1 MSLSIRLAG
10 WKAQGLRCPDH
21 EVKFETSPGRVHAIS
36 LLQMP
41 NGTGKTTT
49 LKLLRAALSG
59 NALGSRWSPEAI
71 RDMRK
76 STNTATGLFQVAIL
90 HNSQRVTFT
99 LKFNFEEPSVEYFT
113 TIPTGNRKGFE
124 PPRELTRFLNE
135 SFVDFFVFDGE
146 LADSLLDR
154 EKTNA
159 QQVIDDL
166 FQLKLFDRM
175 ALWVDKY
182 WKDESAK
189 KAKNGG
195 SNSQT
200 SKGLNKWKGWIDRYE
215 ARLQA
220 LQVQQEKLLADK
232 KRLKT
237 RQTKLRNEND
247 TAIRAKKDYEG
258 RLTAAQ
264 TELDAAENEVKN
276 QADRLLQSFRSP
288 HALSP
293 IFARE
298 MIAFKDSLDRVKL
311 PESAAR
317 EFFEDLAKE
326 DFCVCG
332 RILDDQTRLA
342 VRERA
347 TLYLGSDDVSL
358 LNQMK
363 GEVTAQ
369 IGELHDQPAETLKS
383 EIRDLQKAIKKAAR
397 LRSTRDAIKSEA
409 VNEDP
414 ELERKEQE
422 ITKLQE
428 ELAKNSV
435 QLERFEENKV
445 GIEIEDTWGITVVEQ
460 ELERAK
466 KNFAAIADTLK
477 LKLRAEILQEI
488 VRNAHVQSRER
499 ISIALCE
506 DANKRIEHLMPN
518 NAIRIERVDRSLRLD
533 GKSGGSAGETLSV
546 AYAFLSTLF
555 HRTEYQLPFVVDSPA
570 GPLDHPK
577 RSAVASLIP
586 ELAGQFVAFVIS
598 TERDGFQDK
607 LDQTAKS
614 PIQYLTLFRKG
625 DSAME
630 SAAQATGRAESTL
643 DGILVSGKS
652 FFESFQIEKEEGNAV
667 SP

>member
-21 EVKFETSPGRVHAIS
+21 EISFESSPGKVHAIS

-59 NALGSRWSPEAI
+59 NASGSRWSPDAI

-76 STNTATGLFQVAIL
+76 STDTATGSFQVAVL

-99 LKFNFEEPSVEYFT
+99 LKFNFDEPSVEYFT

-154 EKTNA
+154 DKTNA

-175 ALWVDKY
+175 GLWVDKY

-200 SKGLNKWKGWIDRYE
+200 SKGLNKWRGWIDRYE
-215 ARLQA
+215 ARLQV
-220 LQVQQEKLLADK
+220 LQEQQKKILTDK
-232 KRLKT
+232 NRLKI

-247 TAIRAKKDYEG
+247 FAIKAKKEYEG

-264 TELDAAENEVKN
+264 FELDALDSEVKN

-288 HALSP
+288 HALSQ

-326 DFCVCG
+326 DVCVCG
-332 RILDDQTRLA
+332 RDLDNETRHA

-347 TLYLGSDDVSL
+347 SLYLGSDDVSL

-363 GEVTAQ
+363 GEVAAQ
-369 IGELHDQPAETLKS
+369 IGEMLDQPAETLKS

-397 LRSTRDAIKSEA
+397 LRSNRDAIKLEA

-422 ITKLQE
+422 IAKLQE
-428 ELAKNSV
+428 ELAKISV
-435 QLERFEENKV
+435 QLERFEEDKE
-445 GIEIEDTWGITVVEQ
+445 GFEIEDTWGISVVEKA
-460 ELERAK
+460 LERAK
-466 KNFAAIADTLK
+466 KSFADVADTLK
-477 LKLRAEILQEI
+477 LKRRSEILQTI
-488 VRNAHVQSRER
+488 VLNAHIRSRER

-506 DANKRIEHLMPN
+506 EANKRIEHLMPE
-518 NAIRIERVDRSLRLD
+518 NAIRIDRIDRSLRIA

-555 HRTEYQLPFVVDSPA
+555 QRTDYQLPFVVDSPA

-586 ELAGQFVAFVIS
+586 KLAPQFIAFVIS

-607 LDQTAKS
+607 LEQSARS

-625 DSAME
+625 DSVME
-630 SAAQATGRAESTL
+630 TAARSTGQTESTQ

-652 FFESFQIEKEEGNAV
+652 FFESFQIEEEEDNAV

>member
-21 EVKFETSPGRVHAIS
+21 EISFESSPGKVHAIS

-59 NALGSRWSPEAI
+59 NASGSRWSPDAI

-76 STNTATGLFQVAIL
+76 STDTATGSFQVAVL

-99 LKFNFEEPSVEYFT
+99 LKFNFDEPSVEYFT

-154 EKTNA
+154 DKTTA

-175 ALWVDKY
+175 GLWVDKY

-200 SKGLNKWKGWIDRYE
+200 SKGLNKWRGWIDRYE
-215 ARLQA
+215 ARLQV
-220 LQVQQEKLLADK
+220 LQEQQKKILTDK
-232 KRLKT
+232 NRLKT

-247 TAIRAKKDYEG
+247 FAIKAKKEYEG

-264 TELDAAENEVKN
+264 FELDALDSEVKN

-288 HALSP
+288 HALSQ

-326 DFCVCG
+326 DICVCG
-332 RILDDQTRLA
+332 RDLDNETRHA

-347 TLYLGSDDVSL
+347 SLYLGSDDVSL

-363 GEVTAQ
+363 GEVAAQ
-369 IGELHDQPAETLKS
+369 IGEMLDQPAETLKS

-397 LRSTRDAIKSEA
+397 LRSNRDAIKLEA

-422 ITKLQE
+422 IAKLQE
-428 ELAKNSV
+428 ELAKISV
-435 QLERFEENKV
+435 QLERFEEDKE
-445 GIEIEDTWGITVVEQ
+445 GSEIEDTWGISVVEKA
-460 ELERAK
+460 LERAK
-466 KNFAAIADTLK
+466 KSYADVADTLK
-477 LKLRAEILQEI
+477 LKRRSEILQTI
-488 VRNAHVQSRER
+488 VLNAHIKSRER

-506 DANKRIEHLMPN
+506 EANKRIEHLMPE
-518 NAIRIERVDRSLRLD
+518 NAIRIDRIDRSLRIA

-555 HRTEYQLPFVVDSPA
+555 QRTDYQLPFVVDSPA

-586 ELAGQFVAFVIS
+586 KLAPQFIAFVIS

-607 LDQTAKS
+607 LEQSSRS

-625 DSAME
+625 DSVME
-630 SAAQATGRAESTL
+630 TAARSTGQTESTQ

-652 FFESFQIEKEEGNAV
+652 FFESFQIEEEEDNAV

>member
-1 MSLSIRLAG
+1 MSVSIRLAG

-21 EVKFETSPGRVHAIS
+21 EIKFESSLGKVHHIS

-59 NALGSRWSPEAI
+59 NASGSRWTQDTI

-76 STNTATGLFQVAIL
+76 SPDTTAGVFEVAIL
-90 HNSQRVTFT
+90 HNNQRVTFT
-99 LKFNFEEPSVEYFT
+99 LKFDFEELSVEYFT
-113 TIPTGNRKGFE
+113 TTPTGKRKGFE

-135 SFVDFFVFDGE
+135 SLVDFFVFDGE

-166 FQLKLFDRM
+166 FQLKLFGRM

-189 KAKNGG
+189 RSKNGG

-200 SKGLNKWKGWIDRYE
+200 SKGLNKWKGWIDRNE
-215 ARLQA
+215 AHLAFLKKQRQ
-220 LQVQQEKLLADK
+220 KLLDEK
-232 KRLKT
+232 KELEA
-237 RQTKLRNEND
+237 RQTKLRNQSD
-247 TAIRAKKDYEG
+247 FAIKAKKEYEG

-264 TELDAAENEVKN
+264 TELDISESEVKGH
-276 QADRLLQSFRSP
+276 ADRLLHSFRSP
-288 HALSP
+288 QSLSP

-326 DFCVCG
+326 AVCVCG
-332 RILDDQTRLA
+332 RVLDNETRQA

-347 TLYLGSDDVSL
+347 TLYLGSEDVSL

-363 GEVTAQ
+363 GEVASQ
-369 IGELHDQPAETLKS
+369 IGEMHEKPAELLKS
-383 EIRDLQKAIKKAAR
+383 DIRDLQLMIKKTAQ
-397 LRSTRDAIKSEA
+397 LRGTRDAIKLEA
-409 VNEDP
+409 VHDDP

-422 ITKLQE
+422 IVKLQQ
-428 ELAKNSV
+428 ELAKIAV
-435 QLERFEENKV
+435 QLERFEEDKE
-445 GIEIEDTWGITVVEQ
+445 GAEIEDTWGISVVKKA
-460 ELERAK
+460 LERAK
-466 KNFAAIADTLK
+466 KNFAEVADTLN
-477 LKLRAEILQEI
+477 LKRRSEILTEI
-488 VRNAHVQSRER
+488 VRNAHLKSRER

-506 DANKRIEHLMPN
+506 DANKRIKHLMPN
-518 NAIRIERVDRSLRLD
+518 NAIRIDRVDRSLRLD

-586 ELAGQFVAFVIS
+586 DLAAQFIAFVIS

-607 LDQTAKS
+607 LDQTSKS

-625 DSAME
+625 DLAME
-630 SAAQATGRAESTL
+630 SAAYATGRAESTV
-643 DGILVSGKS
+643 DGILVTGKS
-652 FFESFQIEKEEGNAV
+652 FFEAFQIDEE
-667 SP
+667 

>member
-21 EVKFETSPGRVHAIS
+21 EVTFESSPGKVHPIS

-59 NALGSRWSPEAI
+59 SASRWSPQSI
-71 RDMRK
+71 RDMQK
-76 STNTATGLFQVAIL
+76 SYETSRGSFQVAVL
-90 HNSQRVTFT
+90 HNNQRVTFT
-99 LKFNFEEPSVEYFT
+99 IKFDFEEPSVEYST
-113 TIPTGNRKGFE
+113 TIPNGNRKGFE

-200 SKGLNKWKGWIDRYE
+200 SKGLNKWRGWIDRYE
-215 ARLQA
+215 ARLRV
-220 LQVQQEKLLADK
+220 LQEQQQKILADK
-232 KRLKT
+232 KRLET

-247 TAIRAKKDYEG
+247 SAIKAKKEYEG

-264 TELDAAENEVKN
+264 TELDALESEVKK
-276 QADRLLQSFRSP
+276 QAGGLLESCRSP

-298 MIAFKDSLDRVKL
+298 MIAFKDALDRVKL

-326 DFCVCG
+326 DVCVCG
-332 RILDDQTRLA
+332 RDLDNETRQA

-347 TLYLGSDDVSL
+347 KLYLGSDDVSL

-363 GEVTAQ
+363 GEVAAQ
-369 IGELHDQPAETLKS
+369 IGENA
-383 EIRDLQKAIKKAAR
+383 RAAR
-397 LRSTRDAIKSEA
+397 RSSKI
-409 VNEDP
+409 
-414 ELERKEQE
+414 
-422 ITKLQE
+422 
-428 ELAKNSV
+428 
-435 QLERFEENKV
+435 
-445 GIEIEDTWGITVVEQ
+445 
-460 ELERAK
+460 
-466 KNFAAIADTLK
+466 
-477 LKLRAEILQEI
+477 
-488 VRNAHVQSRER
+488 
-499 ISIALCE
+499 
-506 DANKRIEHLMPN
+506 
-518 NAIRIERVDRSLRLD
+518 
-533 GKSGGSAGETLSV
+533 
-546 AYAFLSTLF
+546 
-555 HRTEYQLPFVVDSPA
+555 
-570 GPLDHPK
+570 
-577 RSAVASLIP
+577 
-586 ELAGQFVAFVIS
+586 
-598 TERDGFQDK
+598 
-607 LDQTAKS
+607 
-614 PIQYLTLFRKG
+614 
-625 DSAME
+625 
-630 SAAQATGRAESTL
+630 
-643 DGILVSGKS
+643 
-652 FFESFQIEKEEGNAV
+652 
-667 SP
+667 

>member
-1 MSLSIRLAG
+1 MSLSIRIAG
-10 WKAQGLRCPDH
+10 WKSHGLRCPDH
-21 EVKFETSPGRVHAIS
+21 EVKFESSPGKVHAIS

-59 NALGSRWSPEAI
+59 NASGSRWSPDSI

-76 STNTATGLFQVAIL
+76 SIDTTTGLFQVAVL
-90 HNSQRVTFT
+90 HNNQRVTFT
-99 LKFNFEEPSVEYFT
+99 LKFDFEEPSVEYST
-113 TIPTGNRKGFE
+113 TIPTGNRNGFE

-166 FQLKLFDRM
+166 FQLRLFDRM
-175 ALWVDKY
+175 ALWVEKY

-200 SKGLNKWKGWIDRYE
+200 SKGLNKWRGWIDRYE
-215 ARLQA
+215 ARLQV
-220 LQVQQEKLLADK
+220 LQEQQQKILADK
-232 KRLKT
+232 KRLKI

-247 TAIRAKKDYEG
+247 SAIKAKKEYEG

-264 TELDAAENEVKN
+264 TELNASESEVKS

-326 DFCVCG
+326 DVCVCG
-332 RILDDQTRLA
+332 RDLDNETRQA

-363 GEVTAQ
+363 GEVAAQ
-369 IGELHDQPAETLKS
+369 IGEMHEQPAEVLQS
-383 EIRDLQKAIKKAAR
+383 EIRDLEKAIKKTAR
-397 LRSTRDAIKSEA
+397 LRSARDAIKSEA
-409 VNEDP
+409 VHEDP

-422 ITKLQE
+422 IAKLQE
-428 ELAKNSV
+428 ELAKISV
-435 QLERFEENKV
+435 QLERFEENKE
-445 GIEIEDTWGITVVEQ
+445 GAEIEDTWGITVVEK

-466 KNFAAIADTLK
+466 KNFAEVADTLK
-477 LKLRAEILQEI
+477 LKLRAEILRAI
-488 VRNAHVQSRER
+488 VQNAHEKSRER

-506 DANKRIEHLMPN
+506 DANKRIQHLMPN
-518 NAIRIERVDRSLRLD
+518 NAIRIDRVDRSLRLD

-555 HRTEYQLPFVVDSPA
+555 HRTDYQLPFIVDSPA

-586 ELAGQFVAFVIS
+586 DLAGQFIAFVIS

-625 DSAME
+625 DAAME
-630 SAAQATGRAESTL
+630 SAANATGGAESTV
-643 DGILVSGKS
+643 DGILVTGKS
-652 FFESFQIEKEEGNAV
+652 FFETFQIEEEEGNAI